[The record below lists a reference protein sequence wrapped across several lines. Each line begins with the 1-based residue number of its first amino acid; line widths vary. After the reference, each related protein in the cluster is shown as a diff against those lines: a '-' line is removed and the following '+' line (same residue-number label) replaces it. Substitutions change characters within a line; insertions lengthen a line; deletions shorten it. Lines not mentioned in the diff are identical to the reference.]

1 MEAEERKK
9 MASFSYSV
17 EDEGRLNLI
26 DISSEDDFLIASP
39 LFESLEDLRL
49 SVTWDK
55 NGEND
60 CFRFSGVGNSF
71 CNVLPQSGRPSFL
84 RRSLAWD
91 NAFSTSSGVLDP
103 DELLF
108 INKGACPKP
117 ESKQNVPPRRTVNG
131 NMNKIK
137 TVSKRDQHGD
147 IQASSEDKT
156 NKKKAPLP
164 VQSKYAFGSSCSS
177 SRFSSSTSTIFSS
190 DSSFASKDSIPY
202 LRRSSSTRTLS
213 KTKPGSKKTTLPPS
227 NRIPEVPDSSQA
239 IGILMDGTP
248 KRDVVTSQES
258 AGIPISGNSKPSCLR
273 LPSPKIGFFDELAP
287 KARGFFKFQI
297 GKASKSSKEDAGR
310 TPSGSGKQK
319 LKASSTP
326 QQPRSAPPFRL
337 TASSLFSADKSS
349 EMDGETF
356 CKSRKVGS
364 GECERRSIGINH
376 APNMNMKGEQRKG
389 RKEREERKN
398 KRGGESLSIR
408 EKNAANDL
416 SRGFKMMGLGED
428 EEETATRTPLA
439 EKTATSHSNGNVT
452 EPKKEKMVEKKSP
465 VFLFPASHKENI

>member
-9 MASFSYSV
+9 ITSFSYSV
-17 EDEGRLNLI
+17 EDDDGLKLI

-71 CNVLPQSGRPSFL
+71 CNELPQSGRPSFL

-108 INKGACPKP
+108 INKGVCPKP
-117 ESKQNVPPRRTVNG
+117 ESKQNVPPRTVNG

-156 NKKKAPLP
+156 NKKKVPLP

-190 DSSFASKDSIPY
+190 DSSFSSKDSIPY

-213 KTKPGSKKTTLPPS
+213 KTKPGSKKNTLPPS
-227 NRIPEVPDSSQA
+227 NQFPEVPDSSQA
-239 IGILMDGTP
+239 FGIVMDGTP
-248 KRDVVTSQES
+248 KKDIVTSQES
-258 AGIPISGNSKPSCLR
+258 AEIPISGNSKPSCLR
-273 LPSPKIGFFDELAP
+273 LPSPKIGFFDEVAP

-297 GKASKSSKEDAGR
+297 GKASKSSKEDVGR

-319 LKASSTP
+319 LKASTP
-326 QQPRSAPPFRL
+326 QLPRSAPPFRL

-349 EMDGETF
+349 EMDRETF

-364 GECERRSIGINH
+364 GERERRSVWINH
-376 APNMNMKGEQRKG
+376 APNVNMKGEQRKG
-389 RKEREERKN
+389 RKEREERRN
-398 KRGGESLSIR
+398 KRGGESSSIR
-408 EKNAANDL
+408 EKNGANDL
-416 SRGFKMMGLGED
+416 SRRFKMMGLGED

-439 EKTATSHSNGNVT
+439 EKTAASHSNGNVT

-465 VFLFPASHKENI
+465 VFLLPSSHKENI